1 MRAGS
6 ASTATLPGGR
16 YKRRLQASC
25 YATGQE
31 VVGVAPTDAMRSSIL
46 CAIAADHWRVP
57 ADLLERGQAYDL
69 VRDRANIRV
78 SVLSPTGLD

>member
-1 MRAGS
+1 M
-6 ASTATLPGGR
+6 
-16 YKRRLQASC
+16 
-25 YATGQE
+25 
-31 VVGVAPTDAMRSSIL
+31 